1 MTTEP
6 RETRRGSGKQVML
19 RILAALSTQAVPEGA
34 LAAATKRLRA
44 GLLLHGSTSDDSYA
58 NARRLAWVA
67 DRDAEGAVGRQGIGT
82 ATGGVLLSDVFETM
96 IEAPGLKE
104 YVLARHAALTD
115 EDYAALEWAMWL
127 LVSSVQMFPD
137 LLQVETVDVDR
148 WIENYAAK
156 FEEHFRDR

>member
-1 MTTEP
+1 VWGDRLTEVQRP
-6 RETRRGSGKQVML
+6 GFY
-19 RILAALSTQAVPEGA
+19 
-34 LAAATKRLRA
+34 RLRCPSD
-44 GLLLHGSTSDDSYA
+44 GSNDMHMVYGH
-58 NARRLAWVA
+58 V
-67 DRDAEGAVGRQGIGT
+67 
-82 ATGGVLLSDVFETM
+82 

-104 YVLARHAALTD
+104 YVLARHAALTN